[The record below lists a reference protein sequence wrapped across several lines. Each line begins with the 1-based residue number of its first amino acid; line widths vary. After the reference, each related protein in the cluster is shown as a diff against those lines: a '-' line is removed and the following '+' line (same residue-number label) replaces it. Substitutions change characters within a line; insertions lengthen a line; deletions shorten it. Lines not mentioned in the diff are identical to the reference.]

1 MKPRNYVALAMLKA
15 PKRGS
20 LVHKDKRT
28 TQVGHHR
35 RGIAMETED
44 WCMEDVPCYEI
55 TVKIAVTGHNV
66 ERAQEFLENFFRR
79 SKRVE
84 ECDIWSWDFVDWE
97 QA

>member
-1 MKPRNYVALAMLKA
+1 MKPRNHVALAMLKA

-20 LVHKDKRT
+20 LVHKSKRT

-35 RGIAMETED
+35 KDLDMATED

-55 TVKIAVTGHNV
+55 TLQVVVTGHNA
-66 ERAQEFLENFFRR
+66 ERAQEFLEKYLRN

-84 ECDIWSWDFVDWE
+84 ECDIWSWDFIDTE
-97 QA
+97 QV

>member
-20 LVHKDKRT
+20 LVHKDKHGNR
-28 TQVGHHR
+28 QR
-35 RGIAMETED
+35 SIAMETED

-55 TVKIAVTGHNV
+55 TLQVVVTGHNV
-66 ERAQEFLENFFRR
+66 GRAQEFLEKYLRN

-84 ECDIWSWDFVDWE
+84 ECDIWSWDFIDTE
-97 QA
+97 QV

>member
-20 LVHKDKRT
+20 LVHQRK
-28 TQVGHHR
+28 VGNHQR
-35 RGIAMETED
+35 SIDMETED

-97 QA
+97 QS